1 MWYSSLVP
9 SLLDPPLL
17 VAKYGTKS
25 WGGASLEY
33 SVHSLRAEV
42 GWLMRLY
49 TLVTVKTEMFNWGN
63 YIRVRDW
70 G

>member
-42 GWLMRLY
+42 
-49 TLVTVKTEMFNWGN
+49 KIN
-63 YIRVRDW
+63 YVENPRIVVM
-70 G
+70 

>member
-42 GWLMRLY
+42 GWLMRLPW
-49 TLVTVKTEMFNWGN
+49 LQLKQRCSIGE
-63 YIRVRDW
+63 II
-70 G
+70 